1 MGHAHHPSAMSEVPD
16 TVLITGCSSGIGRAT
31 AERFHDR
38 GWDVYATA
46 RTPSD
51 IDDLADKGMQTLELD
66 VTEDGDCERAV
77 DEVVE
82 DGGGIG
88 CLVNNAGYGE
98 MAAVEDLSVEDL
110 EAQLD
115 VNTYGPHRLTR
126 LALPQM
132 REQDEDGTIVN
143 LSSVSGRVSTPGMG
157 AYCASKFALEA
168 MSDALRAEVRN
179 FGVDVVLVEPGPV
192 ETPFGDKAEAVMD
205 GHADEDGPY
214 RELYDRIGEYNEGLS
229 GDEAP
234 GFLANLTGRIAV
246 PPERVARTVVH
257 AAEARSP
264 KARYRVSLPHRVMAM
279 GRYVPGRLQDWAYDR
294 MI

>member
-1 MGHAHHPSAMSEVPD
+1 MSDAPD

-31 AERFHDR
+31 AERFHDQ

-46 RTPSD
+46 RSPSD
-51 IDDLADKGMQTLELD
+51 IEDLADQGMQTLELD
-66 VTEDGDCERAV
+66 VTEDDDCERAV
-77 DEVVE
+77 EEVVE

-110 EAQLD
+110 DAQLD

-126 LALPQM
+126 LTLPQM
-132 REQDEDGTIVN
+132 REQEDGTIVN

-168 MSDALRAEVRN
+168 MSDALRAEVRG

-192 ETPFGDKAEAVMD
+192 KTPFGDKAED
-205 GHADEDGPY
+205 GIQEHDHEDSPY
-214 RELYDRIGEYNEGLS
+214 RDLYRRIGEFNDGL
-229 GDEAP
+229 GDGDGP
-234 GFLANLTGRIAV
+234 GWLTNLTGRIAV
-246 PPERVARTVVH
+246 EPERIAKTVVK
-257 AAEARSP
+257 AAESKSP
-264 KARYRVSLPHRVMAM
+264 KPRYRVSLPHRFMAM
-279 GRYVPGRLQDWAYDR
+279 GRYVPARLQDWTYER